1 MPQGRDAINIYWIN
15 DEIEVNKYFE
25 QAYEQ

>member
-1 MPQGRDAINIYWIN
+1 MPQSRDAINIYWIN
-15 DEIEVNKYFE
+15 DKIEVNKYFE